1 MARRAKDPPV
11 PGTVGKRWLRRSERK
26 HRKRPDGEERQD
38 SVASTLQIA
47 IRPAALRALEN
58 RTRRNPSV
66 LSAFSAFAVAAFSA
80 PRLMARQARGIQ
92 GASGR
97 LSRQTSQTADDAER
111 AARGTQKTLRGR
123 FALAGRRRC
132 GSRTTRRGERP
143 PGCYCPEKP
152 FPSFLLDP
160 PTNLPFSVLCAAC
173 AQHAR
178 SASSASAVLTDEG
191 ASRRSVKP
199 GAPASSVAGSL
210 QRQCPAAVK
219 PLFVPEWLGRHAPQ
233 VEPERVELG
242 VGHPLVDL
250 PRHERVDRRSVGTLP
265 LSQHTHEVFLA
276 PGPDSGR
283 R

>member
-111 AARGTQKTLRGR
+111 AARYAEGAEGT
-123 FALAGRRRC
+123 AC
-132 GSRTTRRGERP
+132 TRRPPSLQIQNNEKRGTATGMLLSRKAVPLISSRSTHQPSVQRP
-143 PGCYCPEKP
+143 
-152 FPSFLLDP
+152 LRR
-160 PTNLPFSVLCAAC
+160 VCAA
-173 AQHAR
+173 R
-178 SASSASAVLTDEG
+178 AVCVICVCCSD
-191 ASRRSVKP
+191 
-199 GAPASSVAGSL
+199 
-210 QRQCPAAVK
+210 
-219 PLFVPEWLGRHAPQ
+219 
-233 VEPERVELG
+233 
-242 VGHPLVDL
+242 
-250 PRHERVDRRSVGTLP
+250 
-265 LSQHTHEVFLA
+265 
-276 PGPDSGR
+276 
-283 R
+283 